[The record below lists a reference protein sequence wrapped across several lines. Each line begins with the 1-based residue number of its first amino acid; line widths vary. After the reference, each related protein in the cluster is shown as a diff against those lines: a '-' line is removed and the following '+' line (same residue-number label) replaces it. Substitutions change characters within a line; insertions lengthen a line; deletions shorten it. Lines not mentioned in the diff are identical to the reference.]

1 MALVDDAIDLLTAD
15 PSLTLILAGL
25 LLLVFGGYFFLRRL
39 FVKSVQGYREG
50 KGGR

>member
-1 MALVDDAIDLLTAD
+1 MGLVDDVIDLLTAD
-15 PSLTLILAGL
+15 LSLTLILAGL

-39 FVKSVQGYREG
+39 FVKSVQGYRDG